1 MSLLKVISFMIKGES
16 LLHNRM
22 FHSSAV
28 TSAGLHLIGGSISA
42 KSTELLPS
50 DGGSSLN
57 GFVLDVPRRN
67 HCSIQIS
74 NASIVLTGGEDS
86 LFSVTEISG
95 LSSGDELVRRKLP
108 DLISKRS
115 DHACG
120 SYWVE
125 DSQASQ
131 SIF

>member
-1 MSLLKVISFMIKGES
+1 
-16 LLHNRM
+16 M

-28 TSAGLHLIGGSISA
+28 SADGLHLIGGSVSA
-42 KSTELLPS
+42 KTTELLPS
-50 DGGSSLN
+50 DGGSSQV
-57 GFVLDVPRRN
+57 GFVLDVPRRD

-95 LSSGDELVRRKLP
+95 LGGGGNEVTSKKLP

-125 DSQASQ
+125 ENQVSQ
-131 SIF
+131 SI

>member
-1 MSLLKVISFMIKGES
+1 
-16 LLHNRM
+16 M

-28 TSAGLHLIGGSISA
+28 SADGLHLIGGSVSA
-42 KSTELLPS
+42 RTTELLPS
-50 DGGSSLN
+50 DGGLSQE
-57 GFVLDVPRRN
+57 GFVLDVLRRN

-95 LSSGDELVRRKLP
+95 LGSGGGNEVTSRKLP

-125 DSQASQ
+125 ENQASR
-131 SIF
+131 SI